1 MRVLDIKNITK
12 SFGKHTVLRDVNIT
26 LDGPGIT
33 ALVGP
38 NGVGKTTL
46 LNIIA
51 NLLIPN
57 AGSVAIMGKSNKNVE
72 VFQDMSYM
80 MDNRV
85 LYDYLTG
92 WDHLKYVAD
101 THKSTKDDIER
112 ASAYLNIT
120 PFLNKKIS
128 EYSLGMKQQLLFSMA
143 LVNDPTF
150 LMMDEPFN
158 GLDPSTIIKV
168 RQILVDLKEKGKT
181 ILLSSHNLAE
191 VDQMTSEIIFIKD
204 AKVWEED
211 ITGFKEGRYYFTI
224 AKPELALASLAD
236 FSPRLE
242 NGEITVLPK
251 GRLQEIINRLSA
263 HGEITQ
269 IRREEIGSE
278 KRYQEI
284 YGV

>member
-1 MRVLDIKNITK
+1 MSILDIKNITK
-12 SFGKHTVLRDVNIT
+12 SFGKHTVLRDVNLT
-26 LDGPGIT
+26 LDKPGIT

-57 AGSVAIMGKSNKNVE
+57 KGSVAIMGKSNKNVE

-92 WDHLKYVAD
+92 WDHMKYVAD
-101 THKSTKDDIER
+101 THKSTKEDIER
-112 ASAYLNIT
+112 ACAYLNIT

-150 LMMDEPFN
+150 FMMDEPFN

-168 RQILVDLKEKGKT
+168 RKILVDLKEQGKT

-211 ITGFKEGRYYFTI
+211 ITGFKEGRYYFTVP
-224 AKPELALASLAD
+224 KPELVLNALQE
-236 FSPRLE
+236 FHPRFE
-242 NGEITVLPK
+242 GGEISILPE
-251 GRLQEIINRLSA
+251 GRLQDVINILSR
-263 HGEITQ
+263 HGEISQ
-269 IRREEIGSE
+269 IRREEVGSE
-278 KRYQEI
+278 KRYEQI
-284 YGV
+284 YGE